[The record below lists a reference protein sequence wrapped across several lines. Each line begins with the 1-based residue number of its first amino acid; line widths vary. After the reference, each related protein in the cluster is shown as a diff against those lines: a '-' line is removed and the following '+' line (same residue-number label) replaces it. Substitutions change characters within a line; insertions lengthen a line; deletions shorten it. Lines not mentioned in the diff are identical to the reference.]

1 MLPRLTDLSMRDH
14 VESFISV
21 MEQAKE
27 IYGYDKTCGDYQ
39 QIVNET
45 YTKYIEKLKRQQA
58 IK

>member
-1 MLPRLTDLSMRDH
+1 MRDH

-21 MEQAKE
+21 MEQANE
-27 IYGYDKTCGDYQ
+27 IYSYDKACGDYQ

-45 YTKYIEKLKRQQA
+45 YTKYIEKLQRQQA